1 MALEVKNKIR
11 DILLWINIGKMANV
25 YCDKKSSW
33 LYSKIDENDTE
44 FTPEELLQFKGALID
59 LADRIR
65 KCADS
70 L

>member
-25 YCDKKSSW
+25 YFDKKSSW

-44 FTPEELLQFKGALID
+44 FTPEELQIG
-59 LADRIR
+59 RGVV
-65 KCADS
+65 
-70 L
+70 